1 MIRLLA
7 VGCFGIRSE
16 RRLCEEAYLSLA
28 YLWLCRLSLEDE
40 VPDNSTLSKNRHA
53 MIKRVE

>member
-1 MIRLLA
+1 M
-7 VGCFGIRSE
+7 
-16 RRLCEEAYLSLA
+16 CEEAYLSLA

-53 MIKRVE
+53 MIERVE